1 MDISG
6 EFHDAPA
13 WYRQAMDIPYQDHT
27 VDVADA
33 HIHYMAWGEPGRP
46 GLVFV
51 HGGAAHAHWWTHV
64 AAQFANLYR
73 VAALDLSGHGDS
85 DWRDDYSLDTWCDE
99 VVAVAGHA
107 QMAGAPIVVGHSL
120 GGYVTMAS
128 AANHPKR
135 IAGAI
140 VLDSAVTAP
149 DPEME
154 TSRRS
159 HFANPKV
166 HADMETA
173 MARFRTVPEQDHYEP
188 YVMRHVA
195 AMSLKPVDGGVT
207 WKFDPAVFG
216 GSRRSSADGLL
227 PRVTCRIALFR
238 AEHGQMTSTIG
249 SYMYEQLGRV
259 APVIEIPLA
268 GHHMMLDQP
277 LLVVT
282 ALRTL
287 LADWEHSV
295 PFERT

>member
-1 MDISG
+1 M
-6 EFHDAPA
+6 
-13 WYRQAMDIPYQDHT
+13 
-27 VDVADA
+27 
-33 HIHYMAWGEPGRP
+33 
-46 GLVFV
+46 
-51 HGGAAHAHWWTHV
+51 
-64 AAQFANLYR
+64 
-73 VAALDLSGHGDS
+73 
-85 DWRDDYSLDTWCDE
+85 
-99 VVAVAGHA
+99 
-107 QMAGAPIVVGHSL
+107 VGHSL

-128 AANHPKR
+128 AANHPER

-207 WKFDPAVFG
+207 WKFDPSVFG

-238 AEHGQMTSTIG
+238 AEHGQMTPTIG

-277 LLVVT
+277 LLVVA